1 MGKTQK
7 RTIELPV
14 MNVQLLPIEK
24 VKPNDYNPN
33 KMQHKILKLLKTS
46 IIEDGFLFPILVI
59 HDKRNDEYVVV
70 DGFHR
75 YKAMTQLKQTHI
87 PAVVLKRDISE
98 RRIMT
103 VRMNKT
109 RGVHQ
114 LEGDKQ
120 NFQNLVDEDKYS
132 LSELS
137 EKMALE
143 AEEIVIYK
151 KKGSIIEEYRD
162 EHDFSNAWERD
173 QKANIMYKNKEDYNE
188 YDEDEL

>member
-1 MGKTQK
+1 M
-7 RTIELPV
+7 PV
-14 MNVQLLPIEK
+14 MDVQLLPMEK
-24 VKPNDYNPN
+24 VVPNDYNPN
-33 KMQHKILKLLKTS
+33 KMQFKILKLLKTS

-59 HDKRNDEYVVV
+59 YDKEKDMYVIV

-75 YKAMTQLKQTHI
+75 HKAMQQLKQSHI
-87 PAVVLKRDISE
+87 PAVILKRDISE
-98 RRIMT
+98 RRVMT

-114 LEGDKQ
+114 LEGDKE
-120 NFQNLVDEDKYS
+120 NFQNLLEEGKFS
-132 LSELS
+132 LPELS
-137 EKMALE
+137 QKMALE

-151 KKGSIIEEYRD
+151 KKGSIIEEYK

-173 QKANIMYKNKEDYNE
+173 QKAGIMYKNKEEFDE

>member
-1 MGKTQK
+1 MDVK
-7 RTIELPV
+7 
-14 MNVQLLPIEK
+14 LLPMEK
-24 VKPNDYNPN
+24 VVPNDYNPN
-33 KMQHKILKLLKTS
+33 KMQFKILKLLKTS

-59 HDKRNDEYVVV
+59 HSKDADQYVVV

-75 YKAMTQLKQTHI
+75 YKAMQQLKQDFI
-87 PAVVLKRDISE
+87 PAVVLNRDISE

-114 LEGDKQ
+114 LEGDKA
-120 NFQNLVDEDKYS
+120 NFQNLLEEGKYS
-132 LSELS
+132 LPELS

-143 AEEIVIYK
+143 AEQIVIYK
-151 KKGSIIEEYRD
+151 KKGSIVEEYTD
-162 EHDFSNAWERD
+162 HSFSNAWERNKEKD
-173 QKANIMYKNKEDYNE
+173 ILYKNKEEYDE